1 MPCKNQGMSA
11 SQFTTDLL
19 DRLDAEDLRA
29 RLDRLE
35 SERAA
40 ILVLLRAARAKER
53 AALAKVHRNRK
64 AAQRWLERQAKATSA
79 KGKVAAR
86 GQGRQK

>member
-1 MPCKNQGMSA
+1 MPCKNQGMSTPQ
-11 SQFTTDLL
+11 STTDLL

-53 AALAKVHRNRK
+53 AA
-64 AAQRWLERQAKATSA
+64 QRR
-79 KGKVAAR
+79 AR
-86 GQGRQK
+86 TAPSGQEVGREG